1 MRGDR
6 GGSVPDL
13 VSQTLSSDS
22 PPAPAPTLILSRNS
36 QGSLPSP
43 RRACSAPSSYL
54 RRRAAAPGE
63 GGPSRSYL
71 RSQRG
76 PPAPAALLP
85 RSHPQCSPRY
95 PAPLSRSEQLVEECA
110 RQVSAWRQRRL
121 PSPVSRKDSLL
132 FCASALFLW
141 RGRSRDSSRALV
153 SAPCISPMGSGGRAR
168 SGLGRQEN
176 TDVSLKEPP

>member
-1 MRGDR
+1 M
-6 GGSVPDL
+6 PTL

-43 RRACSAPSSYL
+43 RWACSAPSTVTSGAERQRRPYL
-54 RRRAAAPGE
+54 Q
-63 GGPSRSYL
+63 
-71 RSQRG
+71 SQRG
-76 PPAPAALLP
+76 ARAPAALLP
-85 RSHPQCSPRY
+85 WSHPQCSPRY
-95 PAPLSRSEQLVEECA
+95 PALLSRSEQLVEECA
-110 RQVSAWRQRRL
+110 RQVPAWRPRRL

-168 SGLGRQEN
+168 SGWGDRSTL
-176 TDVSLKEPP
+176 TFP